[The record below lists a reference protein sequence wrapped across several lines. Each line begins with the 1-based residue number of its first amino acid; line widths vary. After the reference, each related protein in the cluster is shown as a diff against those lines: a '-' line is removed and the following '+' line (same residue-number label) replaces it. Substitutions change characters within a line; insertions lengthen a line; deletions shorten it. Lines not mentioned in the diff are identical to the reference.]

1 MRWCAKI
8 DKYEVCLS
16 LNVPAGDPTAASR
29 WAVPLLLHH
38 RPTHPRLLHPA
49 AHRSGD
55 NDGNHDD
62 DDDDDGDDGDD
73 GDDDDDGDG
82 DENPVGVCPA
92 CSRRSVTVISVQF
105 HEILL

>member
-62 DDDDDGDDGDD
+62 DDDD
-73 GDDDDDGDG
+73 GDG

>member
-1 MRWCAKI
+1 MRWCANI

-55 NDGNHDD
+55 NDGNNHDH
-62 DDDDDGDDGDD
+62 G
-73 GDDDDDGDG
+73 DDDDGDG
-82 DENPVGVCPA
+82 DDKNPVGVCPA

>member
-1 MRWCAKI
+1 MRWCTKV

-29 WAVPLLLHH
+29 RAVPLLLHH

-55 NDGNHDD
+55 NDGNNHDD
-62 DDDDDGDDGDD
+62 DDDDGAD
-73 GDDDDDGDG
+73 GDDDDDGD
-82 DENPVGVCPA
+82 DDKTPVGVCPA
-92 CSRRSVTVISVQF
+92 CPRSSVTVISVQF

>member
-1 MRWCAKI
+1 MRWCANI

-16 LNVPAGDPTAASR
+16 LNVPAGDPTTASR

-38 RPTHPRLLHPA
+38 RPTHPWLLHPA

-55 NDGNHDD
+55 NDGNNHDH
-62 DDDDDGDDGDD
+62 G
-73 GDDDDDGDG
+73 DGDG
-82 DENPVGVCPA
+82 DGDGDDKNPVGVCPA

>member
-1 MRWCAKI
+1 MRWCANI

-16 LNVPAGDPTAASR
+16 LNVPAGDPTTASR

-38 RPTHPRLLHPA
+38 RPTHPWLLHPA

-55 NDGNHDD
+55 NDGNNHDH
-62 DDDDDGDDGDD
+62 G
-73 GDDDDDGDG
+73 DGDG
-82 DENPVGVCPA
+82 DDKNPVGVCPA

>member
-1 MRWCAKI
+1 MRWCVKI
-8 DKYEVCLS
+8 DKYKVCLS

-55 NDGNHDD
+55 NDRNNYDDDD
-62 DDDDDGDDGDD
+62 DDDDDGDGDGE
-73 GDDDDDGDG
+73 GDGDG
-82 DENPVGVCPA
+82 GGGG
-92 CSRRSVTVISVQF
+92 TG
-105 HEILL
+105 

>member
-1 MRWCAKI
+1 MRWCANI

-29 WAVPLLLHH
+29 RAVPLLLHH
-38 RPTHPRLLHPA
+38 RPTHPWLLHPA

-55 NDGNHDD
+55 NDGNNHDH
-62 DDDDDGDDGDD
+62 G
-73 GDDDDDGDG
+73 DDDDGDG
-82 DENPVGVCPA
+82 DDENPVGVCPA

>member
-8 DKYEVCLS
+8 YKYEVCLS

-49 AHRSGD
+49 AHCSGD
-55 NDGNHDD
+55 NDVNHDDD
-62 DDDDDGDDGDD
+62 DDDDDGDD
-73 GDDDDDGDG
+73 DDDDDK
-82 DENPVGVCPA
+82 NPVGVCPA

>member
-8 DKYEVCLS
+8 AKYEVCLS
-16 LNVPAGDPTAASR
+16 LNVPAGDPTTASR

-38 RPTHPRLLHPA
+38 RPTHPWLLHPA

-55 NDGNHDD
+55 NDGNNHDH
-62 DDDDDGDDGDD
+62 G
-73 GDDDDDGDG
+73 DDDDGDG
-82 DENPVGVCPA
+82 DDKNTVGVCPA

>member
-1 MRWCAKI
+1 MRWCANI

-16 LNVPAGDPTAASR
+16 LNVPAGDPTTASR

-38 RPTHPRLLHPA
+38 RPTHPWLLHPA

-55 NDGNHDD
+55 NDGNNHDHG
-62 DDDDDGDDGDD
+62 DGDDK
-73 GDDDDDGDG
+73 
-82 DENPVGVCPA
+82 NPVGVCPA

>member
-1 MRWCAKI
+1 MRWCANF
-8 DKYEVCLS
+8 DKYELCLS
-16 LNVPAGDPTAASR
+16 LNIPAGDPTAASR

-55 NDGNHDD
+55 NDGNNH
-62 DDDDDGDDGDD
+62 DDDDGDYDKT
-73 GDDDDDGDG
+73 
-82 DENPVGVCPA
+82 PLGVCPL